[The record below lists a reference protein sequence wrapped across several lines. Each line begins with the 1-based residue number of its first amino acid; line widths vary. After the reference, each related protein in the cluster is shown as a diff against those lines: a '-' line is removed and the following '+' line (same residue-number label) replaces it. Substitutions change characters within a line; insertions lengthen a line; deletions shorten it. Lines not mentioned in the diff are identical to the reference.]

1 MRPTTF
7 AALLATATLA
17 LAGCGASDETARNAF
32 REASVEGCL
41 SASRGQAPA
50 ALANFDWERLCNCAT
65 EKVMEGKSAAE
76 LAQLRPGDPGHRAI
90 VAQCV
95 AEIQAGAPVPA
106 SAPATNTSR

>member
-1 MRPTTF
+1 MRPN
-7 AALLATATLA
+7 ALAPLLAAAILA
-17 LAGCGASDETARNAF
+17 LPGCGASDEAARNAF
-32 REASVEGCL
+32 REASVQGCL

-76 LAQLRPGDPGHRAI
+76 LAQLRPGDPSHRAI

-95 AEIQAGAPVPA
+95 AEIQAGAPAP
-106 SAPATNTSR
+106 APATNTSG